1 MAFVILVFLGLT
13 WPTISIQSYLDRI
26 YKYAN
31 CRLSCFIVA
40 YVYLDWFAQRQ
51 SLSPFDSFNIHRLL
65 ITSVLVATKFIPS
78 WTIGLLVTK
87 DLRRVVKELLWS

>member
-1 MAFVILVFLGLT
+1 MDNHTLGTRRRLKKGL
-13 WPTISIQSYLDRI
+13 WSSRI
-26 YKYAN
+26 N
-31 CRLSCFIVA
+31 WVNWLSCFIVA

>member
-1 MAFVILVFLGLT
+1 MDNHTLGT
-13 WPTISIQSYLDRI
+13 RR
-26 YKYAN
+26 
-31 CRLSCFIVA
+31 RLKKGLMELKNQLA